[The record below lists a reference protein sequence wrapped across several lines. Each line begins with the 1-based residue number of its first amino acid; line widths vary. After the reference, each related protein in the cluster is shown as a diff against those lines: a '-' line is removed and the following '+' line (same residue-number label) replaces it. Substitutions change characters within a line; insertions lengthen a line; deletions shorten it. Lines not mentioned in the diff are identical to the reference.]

1 MRSIWESLQEVP
13 VPFPSIWQ
21 RVSRSKKFT
30 DRSHQKKDNDSE
42 GKRGKS
48 MRITDLLD
56 VRSISLDSAPK
67 SKSEAL
73 DQAVEL
79 MARKR

>member
-1 MRSIWESLQEVP
+1 
-13 VPFPSIWQ
+13 
-21 RVSRSKKFT
+21 
-30 DRSHQKKDNDSE
+30 
-42 GKRGKS
+42 

-67 SKSEAL
+67 SKSEVL

>member
-1 MRSIWESLQEVP
+1 
-13 VPFPSIWQ
+13 
-21 RVSRSKKFT
+21 
-30 DRSHQKKDNDSE
+30 
-42 GKRGKS
+42 

-79 MARKR
+79 MARSGKIDDVEAYRIQENFERSAQDAGI

>member
-1 MRSIWESLQEVP
+1 
-13 VPFPSIWQ
+13 
-21 RVSRSKKFT
+21 
-30 DRSHQKKDNDSE
+30 
-42 GKRGKS
+42 

-73 DQAVEL
+73 GPGEEL
-79 MARKR
+79 MARSGKIDDVEAYRIQENFERRAQDAGI

>member
-1 MRSIWESLQEVP
+1 
-13 VPFPSIWQ
+13 
-21 RVSRSKKFT
+21 
-30 DRSHQKKDNDSE
+30 
-42 GKRGKS
+42 

-79 MARKR
+79 MARSGKIDDVEAYRIQENFERGAQDAGI